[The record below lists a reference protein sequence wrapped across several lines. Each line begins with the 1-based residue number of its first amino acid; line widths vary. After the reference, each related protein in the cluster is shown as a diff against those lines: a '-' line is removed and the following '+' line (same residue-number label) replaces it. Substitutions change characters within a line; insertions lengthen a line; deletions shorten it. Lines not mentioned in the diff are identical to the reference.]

1 MTILCEYQYQWTI
14 SWILLVEFDVNN
26 NYHHYKY
33 MKYLYICTLSS
44 AVPLPPAIIA
54 PAWPVNSAKKQHQS
68 RKKLSPKQ
76 S

>member
-1 MTILCEYQYQWTI
+1 
-14 SWILLVEFDVNN
+14 
-26 NYHHYKY
+26 